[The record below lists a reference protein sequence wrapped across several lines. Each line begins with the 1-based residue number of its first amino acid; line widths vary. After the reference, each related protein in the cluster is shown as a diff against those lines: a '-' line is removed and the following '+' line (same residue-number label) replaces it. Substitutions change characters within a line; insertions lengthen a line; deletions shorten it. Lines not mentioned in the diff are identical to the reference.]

1 MNVFQRSD
9 LFDRWLKS
17 LKDQRARLRILHR
30 LTAAEKGNFGDV
42 EPVGQGVSEMR
53 LHYGSGYRIY
63 YTRKEATIYLL
74 LVGGDKSSQKRD
86 IKKAIEMAR
95 AVGKEL

>member
-9 LFDRWLKS
+9 QFDRWLKS

-30 LTAAEKGNFGDV
+30 LTAAEQGNFGDV
-42 EPVGQGVSEMR
+42 EPIGEGVSEMR
-53 LHYGSGYRIY
+53 LHYGPGYRIY
-63 YTRKEATIYLL
+63 YTRQGATIYLL

-95 AVGKEL
+95 AIGKEL